1 LQWRGLGGEQ
11 VATQTVR
18 LIYKILYYLEMSD
31 PKPVEFRGSFLDDLR
46 AFPIAARREAGHQLN
61 QVQNG
66 QDPDDWKPMNTVGQG
81 VREVRIRDAS
91 GAFRIIYIAKF
102 ASAVYVLH
110 CFQKKADLDLA
121 GKRYRDLL
129 KELS

>member
-1 LQWRGLGGEQ
+1 
-11 VATQTVR
+11 
-18 LIYKILYYLEMSD
+18 MSD
-31 PKPVEFRGSFLDDLR
+31 PKPVEFRGSSLDDLR
-46 AFPIAARREAGHQLN
+46 AFPLAARREAGHQLD

-66 QDPDDWKPMNTVGQG
+66 QDPDDWKPMNPVGQG

-91 GAFRIIYIAKF
+91 GAFRIMYIAKF

-110 CFQKKADLDLA
+110 CFQKKTEKTSKADLDLA
-121 GKRYRDLL
+121 AKRYRDLL